1 MAFSLTLLSGSLG
14 EPGAPELGENPPA
27 LLSTGLAAST
37 AITSLQI
44 LFETF
49 NVPALYLANQ
59 GVLSL
64 YASGQTS
71 GEWSS

>member
-1 MAFSLTLLSGSLG
+1 MGPPTCGRSS
-14 EPGAPELGENPPA
+14 PA
-27 LLSTGLAAST
+27 LSPQA
-37 AITSLQI
+37 

-64 YASGQTS
+64 YASGLTS
-71 GEWSS
+71 GEWPCGRPAREPTPTPPCR